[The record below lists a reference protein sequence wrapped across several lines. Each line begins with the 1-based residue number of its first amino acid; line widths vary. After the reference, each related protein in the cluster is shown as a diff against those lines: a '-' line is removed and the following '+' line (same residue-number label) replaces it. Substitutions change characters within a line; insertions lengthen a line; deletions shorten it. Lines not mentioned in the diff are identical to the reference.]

1 MAREKT
7 FKQVDGDPL
16 KSFKYY
22 SVSSEREYLAHDV
35 PGFIPTQMFFI
46 KKDSHDLD
54 YRKRWMGISQ
64 L

>member
-1 MAREKT
+1 MAGEKT
-7 FKQVDGDPL
+7 FKQVHRDLL

-22 SVSSEREYLAHDV
+22 SVSSEREYLGHYV

-46 KKDSHDLD
+46 KKDSQDLD